1 MQCGVCERETARLSC
16 SSCSRSRAWPIRYDT
31 LLRITE
37 RDAAG
42 EKVQEYL
49 ESTRG
54 EIDLIAV
61 QKGEAKER
69 IRKLKE
75 ETAKL
80 REKAVAG
87 SPFFLRL
94 VDLVA
99 HTYDTPMKILLYYKQ
114 SRRKTP
120 NDDSCLRMR

>member
-16 SSCSRSRAWPIRYDT
+16 SSCSQSRAWPIRYDT

-49 ESTRG
+49 QSTRG
-54 EIDLIAV
+54 EIDNIAV
-61 QKGEAKER
+61 QKGEVKER

-75 ETAKL
+75 ETTKL
-80 REKAVAG
+80 RDKSVAG
-87 SPFFLRL
+87 SPLFPSQLTL
-94 VDLVA
+94 LL
-99 HTYDTPMKILLYYKQ
+99 ILL
-114 SRRKTP
+114 
-120 NDDSCLRMR
+120 

>member
-31 LLRITE
+31 LLQITE
-37 RDAAG
+37 RDAAR

-54 EIDLIAV
+54 EIDHIAV

-87 SPFFLRL
+87 SPFFLKL
-94 VDLVA
+94 TWLLML
-99 HTYDTPMKILLYYKQ
+99 TILLRHYYITNNQEEKC
-114 SRRKTP
+114 RTTTAA
-120 NDDSCLRMR
+120 

>member
-16 SSCSRSRAWPIRYDT
+16 SSCSRARAWPIRYDT
-31 LLRITE
+31 LLRIAE

-54 EIDLIAV
+54 EIDDIAV
-61 QKGEAKER
+61 QRGEARER

-75 ETAKL
+75 ETAML

-87 SPFFLRL
+87 TLPSSYP
-94 VDLVA
+94 
-99 HTYDTPMKILLYYKQ
+99 P
-114 SRRKTP
+114 RRA
-120 NDDSCLRMR
+120 S

>member
-16 SSCSRSRAWPIRYDT
+16 ASCSQSQAWPTRYDT

-49 ESTRG
+49 ESSRG
-54 EIDLIAV
+54 EIDNLAAQKEGAV
-61 QKGEAKER
+61 ER

-75 ETAKL
+75 ETTKL
-80 REKAVAG
+80 REQVDAG
-87 SPFFLRL
+87 SPPSPERD
-94 VDLVA
+94 DLA
-99 HTYDTPMKILLYYKQ
+99 
-114 SRRKTP
+114 
-120 NDDSCLRMR
+120 